1 MDGIKQTDEISI
13 LVPTWNRSKFLP
25 LFLMNLKSQT
35 YPHDKLTIIIDDDG
49 DEKFI
54 KDIDEFKSLVS
65 PMKVK
70 YVNNRQRRTIG
81 KKRNDLVK
89 DCETK
94 IFCFMDDDDVYF
106 PTYLSH
112 SYETLKKNK
121 VGCVG
126 SDKMIFCMTDRNF
139 SIHAIDCG
147 NTKRLIHE
155 ATMMMTKKFYKASCK
170 FQNNSQGEGANIFHG
185 HENNVA
191 LTNINNIMC
200 CVQHGG
206 NTIDKLQFAQDN
218 NKLPIELSNEM
229 IQILKQVI

>member
-1 MDGIKQTDEISI
+1 MTDPISI

-25 LFLMNLKSQT
+25 LFLTNLKSQT

-49 DEKFI
+49 TDKFI

-70 YVNNRQRRTIG
+70 YVTQRQKRTIG

-89 DCETK
+89 DCQTK
-94 IFCFMDDDDVYF
+94 IFCFMDDDDIYF
-106 PTYLSH
+106 PTYISH
-112 SYETLKKNK
+112 SYETLKSKK

-126 SDKMIFCMTDRNF
+126 SDKMLFTMSDKNF

-147 NTKRLIHE
+147 NNKKLIHE
-155 ATMMMTKKFYKASCK
+155 ATLMMTMKFYKASCK
-170 FQNNSQGEGANIFHG
+170 FKNNSQGEGENIFHG
-185 HENNVA
+185 HEKNVGI
-191 LTNINNIMC
+191 TDIQKIMC

-206 NTIDKLQFAQDN
+206 NTIDKLQFAKDE
-218 NKLPIELSNEM
+218 NKLPIDLSKEM
-229 IQILKQVI
+229 LEILNQVI